1 MSEEKE
7 VVLPVVSFETWNPL
21 LLRDVLRDVN
31 CFFDEATIEVSYGG
45 LRIKQM
51 DVAKVAMVDCFLLK
65 EYFDTYYVEREG
77 KFTVVIP
84 DVLKAVFT
92 GVKKDDILEMNLSD
106 EKENIEFTVK
116 SANGVKRRIVPV
128 LRESIE
134 EVPEPKFYPD
144 ACCKIMVKPFIKD
157 LKDLEKADVSRV
169 TLIVDRDKV
178 LRVKGETDTASFENI
193 YEIGKSDIMLSA
205 EVYRE
210 SKARYK
216 IDYLLEYALP
226 KELTAICDVV
236 EIAWGNDMP
245 LKVTA
250 LGCPLSLTHYIAPE
264 IEID

>member
-31 CFFDEATIEVSYGG
+31 CFFDEATIEVSYDG
-45 LRIKQM
+45 LRIRQM
-51 DVAKVAMVDCFLLK
+51 DVAKVAMVDCLLLK
-65 EYFDTYYVEREG
+65 EYFDTYYVKREG
-77 KFTVVIP
+77 KFTVNIP

-116 SANGVKRRIVPV
+116 NANGVKRRIVPV
-128 LRESIE
+128 LREQIE

-144 ACCKIMVKPFIKD
+144 VRCKIMVKPFIKD

-169 TLIVDRDKV
+169 TLIADM

-193 YEIGKSDIMLSA
+193 YKIGKSDIMLSA
-205 EVYRE
+205 EVDRE

-250 LGCPLSLTHYIAPE
+250 LGCSLSLTHYIAPE